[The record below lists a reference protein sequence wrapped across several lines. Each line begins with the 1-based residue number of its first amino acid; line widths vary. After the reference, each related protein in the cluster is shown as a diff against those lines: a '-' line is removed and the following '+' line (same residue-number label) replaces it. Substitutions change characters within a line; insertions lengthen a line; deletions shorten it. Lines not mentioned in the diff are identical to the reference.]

1 VEVSVPTSNGGD
13 WSNAQFKLLVDEGDT
28 KEEYEATI
36 NNHVNASK
44 ALRTC
49 IGTHCEIDGSS
60 MKDFDNMKSLLN

>member
-1 VEVSVPTSNGGD
+1 
-13 WSNAQFKLLVDEGDT
+13 LLVDEGDT